1 VIRSG
6 ILVLFGPVLT
16 VSWAVWRA
24 ILGIFMW
31 RKTRVNKMVARQSI
45 KEKEYSSIRF
55 ASYQDFF
62 ETICDN
68 LQATAN
74 KITNNYEV

>member
-1 VIRSG
+1 
-6 ILVLFGPVLT
+6 
-16 VSWAVWRA
+16 
-24 ILGIFMW
+24 
-31 RKTRVNKMVARQSI
+31 MVTRQSI
-45 KEKEYSSIRF
+45 KKKEYSSIRF
-55 ASYQDFF
+55 ANYQDFF